1 MTPAARVQAAIEL
14 LDQIIYAAKSK
25 GAPADRLIANYFK
38 QRRYAGSKDRRAVR
52 ELVYAAVRVCGP
64 IPVGGR
70 AAMLRLAE
78 QDDTI
83 AALFDGSAHGAAAIG
98 DEEKPAPDGVAPDWL
113 TQALTAS
120 GIDQNEAAALLDRAP
135 LDIRVNTLKADRTG
149 IELPETGEPLA
160 ASQALRFSTGTSV
173 EQWPAYR
180 DGRIEVQDHGSQLVC
195 EAFSA
200 RPGETVV
207 DL

>member
-1 MTPAARVQAAIEL
+1 
-14 LDQIIYAAKSK
+14 
-25 GAPADRLIANYFK
+25 
-38 QRRYAGSKDRRAVR
+38 
-52 ELVYAAVRVCGP
+52 
-64 IPVGGR
+64 
-70 AAMLRLAE
+70 MLRLAE

-83 AALFDGSAHGAAAIG
+83 AALFDGSTHGAAAIG
-98 DEEKPAPDGVAPDWL
+98 DDEKPALGGVAPDWL

-135 LDIRVNTLKADRTG
+135 LDIRVNTLKADRSG

-207 DL
+207 DLCAGAGGKSLALASAMQNQGRLLACDTNRGRLSAMAR